1 MLQLCKGCIRISF
14 GFFLLSGWFAWGCGG
29 EALAA
34 VLLASMVHELGHFLV
49 LRLFGARIRGL
60 RLEMLGMVMETDTS
74 QLSYPKEL
82 AAALAGPAANLL
94 FAAFLAGRE
103 RWLILVGA
111 NLSLCLF
118 NLLPIPPL
126 DGGRAAE
133 LCLVWFLGP
142 DRGEAL
148 AGILGRCC
156 GLLLGAGLLFLMAA
170 AKGNLWLLPPALSAL
185 GMAIKRRKKVS
196 FFRKKCLHS

>member
-1 MLQLCKGCIRISF
+1 MLQLCKGRLRISF
-14 GFFLLSGWFAWGCGG
+14 GFFLLSGWFGWGCGG

-49 LRLFGARIRGL
+49 LRILGARIRGI
-60 RLEMLGMVMETDTS
+60 RLEMLGVVMETDTFR
-74 QLSYPKEL
+74 LSYPKEL

-103 RWLILVGA
+103 RCLVLVGA

-133 LCLVWFLGP
+133 LCLVWLWGP
-142 DRGEAL
+142 DRGEVL
-148 AGILGRCC
+148 AERLGRVCR
-156 GLLLGAGLLFLMAA
+156 LAFGAGLLCLMAA
-170 AKGNLWLLPPALSAL
+170 AKGNLWLLPPALAAL
-185 GMAIKRRKKVS
+185 GGAAKRRKKVG